1 MPELHCGID
10 FGTSNST
17 LALADATAAWLVPL
31 EDQQVTLPTAVF
43 CDAEA
48 APPLFGRAAIRAHTE
63 QADGRLMRGLKSTL
77 GSALIHEKTPVGG
90 RMVAISAVIADFF
103 GHLKQKLDLAAPG
116 IDHVVIGRPVHF
128 VEGDLAGDR
137 AAEAVLQQIASDI
150 GFKTVAFQ
158 FEPIAAALHY
168 EQSLTSEHLVLIV
181 DIGGGTSDFS
191 VVRLSPK
198 RAGQADRAQDIL
210 ANDGIRVGGTDFD
223 RLLSLGVVMPDLG
236 LGSFTADGKTAM
248 PLRPYHD
255 LASWHR
261 INSLYTVRMARE
273 LRDMR
278 YTAARPDKIDRLIRV
293 VGKRHGHALA
303 FACERAKIGLSGA
316 ATAPIQVGGFTG
328 GLDPSTTRAMFE
340 HLVAAPLMRL
350 DQTIR
355 SVLQQAAVGPADIG
369 AVFVTGGSSAI
380 PAVRA
385 LIGAVLPEARLATGD
400 NLGSVGT
407 GLAIDARR
415 RFQ

>member
-1 MPELHCGID
+1 MPKLHCGID

-17 LALADATAAWLVPL
+17 LALADAARAWLVPL

-48 APPLFGRAAIRAHTE
+48 APPLFGRAAILAHTD

-90 RMVAISAVIADFF
+90 RMVAIAEVITDFF
-103 GHLKQKLDLAAPG
+103 THLKQKLALAAPG
-116 IDHVVIGRPVHF
+116 IDQVVIGRPVHF
-128 VEGDLAGDR
+128 VEDDPAGDR
-137 AAEAVLQQIASDI
+137 AAEAVLRQIAHAI

-168 EQSLTSEHLVLIV
+168 EQSLTAEQLVLIV

-191 VVRLSPK
+191 IVRLSPT
-198 RAGQADRAQDIL
+198 RRGQAERGQDIL

-223 RLLSLGVVMPDLG
+223 RLLSLGAVMPDLG
-236 LGSFTADGKTAM
+236 LGSFTADGKTPM

-261 INSLYTVRMARE
+261 INTLYTVRMARE

-303 FACERAKIGLSGA
+303 FACEQAKIALSLE
-316 ATAPIQVGGFTG
+316 PSVPVRVGRFTG
-328 GLDPSTTRAMFE
+328 ATDPMTTRVLFE
-340 HLVAAPLMRL
+340 TLVAAPLLRL

-355 SVLQQAAVGPADIG
+355 SVLQQAEVGPSQIG
-369 AVFVTGGSSAI
+369 TVFLTGGSSAI
-380 PAVRA
+380 PAVHA
-385 LIGAVLPEARLATGD
+385 LVGALLPQSLIATGD
-400 NLGSVGT
+400 NLGAVGT

-415 RFQ
+415 RFG